1 MRYRLGACEFEAES
15 RYLTLHLRQ
24 SNDVLADPAALRARL
39 AEDGYLFIRGLHD
52 RDEVLQVRR
61 EILERLALQGA
72 LDPTAPLMDGVA
84 PAAGR
89 QAPTS
94 SVRGNE
100 GLKTDALRRV
110 VYGPRVMGFFA
121 RLLGGEAISFNFQ
134 WLRVA
139 APGAASGVHADV
151 VYMGRGTHDL
161 YTCWTPI
168 GDVTPEMGPLV
179 LCLGSHTWKAVR
191 ETYGRCDVDRD
202 LIEGI
207 FTRDPAELVDR
218 FGGRWATDHFR
229 AGDVLIQSIHILHA
243 SLTNVSNRYRIS
255 CDNRYQRKGEAV
267 DDRWSGDVP
276 RGHGPFWHPETRL
289 EPVEVSRAR
298 WGV

>member
-1 MRYRLGACEFEAES
+1 MGYRLGTREFEAES
-15 RYLTLHLRQ
+15 RYLTLDLRE
-24 SNDVLADPAALRARL
+24 SNDVLDDPAALRARL

-61 EILERLALQGA
+61 EILERMAARGA
-72 LDPTAPLMDGVA
+72 LDPAAPLMDGVA
-84 PAAGR
+84 RPAGGPAA
-89 QAPTS
+89 TS

-100 GLKTDALRRV
+100 ELKTRALRGL

-121 RLLGGEAISFNFQ
+121 RLLGGEAMSFKFQ

-179 LCLGSHTWKAVR
+179 LCLGSHAWKAVR

-218 FGGRWATDHFR
+218 FGGRWATARFR
-229 AGDVLIQSIHILHA
+229 AGDVLIQSIYMLHA

-255 CDNRYQRKGEAV
+255 CDNRYQRIGEPV

-276 RGHGPFWHPETRL
+276 RGHDAFWHPETRL